1 MKSKTIFIMII
12 SLVMILM
19 MMPIV
24 KADDGTAYSAKIQ
37 FVPDKTEV
45 KPGETINISVK
56 LTDIKNP
63 GSGANMASGTLTYD
77 NKFFSDILQN
87 GKSYKDTQWLNAETG
102 KILIDG
108 NNLTTDG
115 ELSKLQFKVS
125 DSATGSTTLK
135 FTNLTSSNG
144 NDEPTSDDVTLT
156 FNIKTDDGGSEDPTP
171 KPEEPKEDDGGSEEP
186 SEGDGKKDNT
196 TDPNGI
202 KTNNGI
208 KVNTSNGANGGTTT
222 KTTLPKAGMKK
233 GFMVVVG
240 TLLIIITASY
250 VSYKR
255 YQKIEK

>member
-115 ELSKLQFKVS
+115 EFKVS

-156 FNIKTDDGGSEDPTP
+156 FNIKTDDDGSEDPTP